1 MSRSHCSHLPWKI
14 VPSPNFQWIW
24 FNLPPWLSAHWWS
37 FFRRSPGDDIPP
49 PGFSL
54 PHVPANFH
62 WWHQYCRWIKRVNC
76 YSEDA
81 LAKGQI
87 AIQLERMQMNLL
99 WWQWDLLSA
108 SHAAMQELNGHSF
121 IISSSEVLN
130 SNMIEDSAVSSSLAW
145 FTNTG
150 IVPKYDRSSVRK
162 IWPIKRWIRD
172 HHTKRSEG

>member
-1 MSRSHCSHLPWKI
+1 MSRSHCSHLPWKV

-37 FFRRSPGDDIPP
+37 FFRRSPGDDISP

-62 WWHQYCRWIKRVNC
+62 WWHQYCRWMKRVNC

-130 SNMIEDSAVSSSLAW
+130 SNMVRFPLTW
-145 FTNTG
+145 FLSCCEGFDMHHILTVC
-150 IVPKYDRSSVRK
+150 ICYSDRRFCSK
-162 IWPIKRWIRD
+162 Q
-172 HHTKRSEG
+172 